1 MPTPKKNQKSP
12 PAGGEKPARRVE
24 IYDTTLRD
32 GAQGEDVSY
41 SVEDKLR
48 IAQKLDELGLH
59 YIEGGWPGAN
69 PKDILFFEEMKK
81 VALKSA
87 KLVAFGA
94 TRKSSN
100 KVSEDPNIRSLLEA
114 GADFVTIFGKSWDMH
129 VTDALGITLRKNLE
143 LISDSI
149 DYLKSKGK
157 RVFYDAEHFFDGYL
171 ARPDYALKTLEAA
184 QEAGA
189 ECLILC
195 DTNGG
200 TMPWQVREIFRT
212 VRNTLTTRLGIHT
225 HNDSEMAVANALVAV
240 ELGVSQVQGTVN
252 GLGERCGNANL
263 CSILPNLKLK
273 MNIDCISDAQLTRL
287 KEVSRFVSEIAN
299 LPHNKHQAY
308 VGESAFA
315 HKGGIHVHAVRKKSE
330 TYEHVLPAKVG
341 NRQRILVSDYAGK
354 SSLLEKAKEYKISLS
369 DDNPRLKEIL
379 QNLKDLE
386 HQGFQFEGAEGSFE
400 LMMKKALGTH
410 QRFFDLVGF
419 RVIVEKRREGEPP
432 ISEATIM
439 VKVDGQ
445 TEHTAAIGQGPVNA
459 LDNALRRALE
469 KFYPVLS
476 EVKLLDYKVRV
487 LAASDGTGSKVR
499 VLIESGDGLKKWGTV
514 GVSENIIEASWQAL
528 VDSIE
533 YKLLNE
539 SSS

>member
-1 MPTPKKNQKSP
+1 M
-12 PAGGEKPARRVE
+12 RHIE

-32 GAQGEDVSY
+32 GAQSEDVSF

-81 VALKSA
+81 VPLKSA

-100 KVSEDPNIRSLLEA
+100 KVSEDPNIRSLLGA
-114 GADFVTIFGKSWDMH
+114 GTEVVTLFGKSWDLH
-129 VTDALGITLRKNLE
+129 VTDALGITLKKNLE
-143 LISDSI
+143 IISDSI

-157 RVFYDAEHFFDGYL
+157 RVLYDAEHFFDGYL
-171 ARPDYALKTLEAA
+171 ARPDYALKTLETA
-184 QEAGA
+184 EKAGA

-200 TMPWQVREIFRT
+200 MMPWQVREIFQI
-212 VRNTLTTRLGIHT
+212 VQGQAAVPLGIHT

-252 GLGERCGNANL
+252 GFGERCGNANL

-273 MNIDCISDAQLTRL
+273 MKIDCISDEQLTHLRD
-287 KEVSRFVSEIAN
+287 VSRFVSEIAN
-299 LPHNKHQAY
+299 LPHNKRQAY

-315 HKGGIHVHAVRKKSE
+315 HKGGIHVHAVRKKAE
-330 TYEHVLPAKVG
+330 TYEHVPPGKVG
-341 NRQRILVSDYAGK
+341 NRQRVLISDYAGK

-379 QNLKDLE
+379 DNLKDLE

-400 LMMKKALGTH
+400 LLMKKALGTH
-410 QRFFDLVGF
+410 KRFFDLIGF
-419 RVIVEKRREGEPP
+419 RVIVEKRKEGEPP

-439 VKVDGQ
+439 VKVNGQ
-445 TEHTAAIGQGPVNA
+445 VEHTAAIGNGPVNA

-487 LAASDGTGSKVR
+487 LTASDGTGSKVR

-533 YKLLNE
+533 YKLLDR
-539 SSS
+539 